1 MGIYEELA
9 PQREEVAYFMRRLYN
24 KNLTTCSGG
33 NISLRCPDNIVLI
46 TPSALDKG
54 ELQPDQVLM
63 VTLDGKNLTP
73 KYKPTIEVD
82 LHTEL
87 FKRRPEV
94 GAVVHAHPA
103 FATAFACMN
112 MEILPNLTNE
122 TFLLLKEI
130 VQAPFASPGSKELAG
145 IVADAMSAANVCLM
159 KNHGAITLGPTMLK
173 AFDLL
178 EVTELAAKMT
188 FITKAL
194 GACRPL
200 EACHIDMMHEA
211 GLC

>member
-9 PQREEVAYFMRRLYN
+9 TQREEVAYFMRRLYN

-33 NISLRCPDNIVLI
+33 NISLRGPDDLVLI

-54 ELQPDQVLM
+54 ELQPDQVVL
-63 VTLDGKNLTP
+63 VTMDGKNLTP

-82 LHTEL
+82 LHTAL
-87 FKRRPEV
+87 FKKRPEI

-103 FATAFACMN
+103 FATAFACMER
-112 MEILPNLTNE
+112 EILPGLTNE
-122 TFLLLKEI
+122 TFLLLGEI
-130 VQAPFASPGSKELAG
+130 VQAPFAAPGTKELAEL
-145 IVADAMSAANVCLM
+145 VAKAMHSANVGLM
-159 KNHGAITLGPTMLK
+159 KNHGAVTLGRTLLK

-188 FITKAL
+188 FITKAM
-194 GACRPL
+194 GGGRTL
-200 EACHIDMMHEA
+200 EDCHIDMMRSA

>member
-33 NISLRCPDNIVLI
+33 NISLRGPDNTVLI

-54 ELQPDQVLM
+54 ELQPDEVLL

-73 KYKPTIEVD
+73 KYKPTIELD

-112 MEILPNLTNE
+112 MEILTSLTNE
-122 TFLLLKEI
+122 AYLLVGEI
-130 VQAPFASPGSKELAG
+130 VQAPFAAPGTKDLAG
-145 IVADAMSAANVCLM
+145 LVADAMPKANVCLM
-159 KNHGAITLGPTMLK
+159 KNHGVITLGPTMLK
-173 AFDLL
+173 AFDLI

-188 FITKAL
+188 YITKAL

-200 EACHIDMMHEA
+200 ETCHIDMMRQA